1 MTDEKLDQVLRQ
13 ALAPKI
19 DDIEIQVDKRR
30 KDEMRR
36 FDRIKKGVAAA
47 AAVAVVFVGIVG
59 IVGIGY
65 FNPVLAAKIPLIG
78 RIFERIEEKV
88 VYSGDYTEKSSVLT
102 KEDVTGNLDTFEY
115 SVSDKGVTLTA
126 SEVYCDGYSVFAAVK
141 IEANDADFTHIP
153 KHYTGMYIEEQQ
165 LAAGFY
171 IDGTWSADENS
182 WERLE
187 NSFEGEVID
196 SHIFAGMLKIN
207 FAEKLEGSGQLSLK
221 ITGLGYDDDRMLDS
235 EDISASHWIEGN
247 WNLDIPF
254 EVNEAD
260 VKRIEVGEKRGEITL
275 EDVVISPYQVIVHT
289 ETPGKQR
296 ELTDDRREK
305 LLSKDPDLT
314 DEQMF
319 EILGW
324 SYQPCQTIVFNQ
336 DGEMLYSDM
345 EMAGRAGFAVQ
356 GKEIQ
361 MLYVFIFDNLE
372 DWCQMKEEGM
382 ESSVAD
388 KAVIA
393 KEIYVE

>member
-19 DDIEIQVDKRR
+19 DDTEIQVDKRR

-47 AAVAVVFVGIVG
+47 AAVAVVFVG

-165 LAAGFY
+165 L
-171 IDGTWSADENS
+171 
-182 WERLE
+182 
-187 NSFEGEVID
+187 
-196 SHIFAGMLKIN
+196 
-207 FAEKLEGSGQLSLK
+207 
-221 ITGLGYDDDRMLDS
+221 DRKS
-235 EDISASHWIEGN
+235 
-247 WNLDIPF
+247 
-254 EVNEAD
+254 
-260 VKRIEVGEKRGEITL
+260 
-275 EDVVISPYQVIVHT
+275 VV
-289 ETPGKQR
+289 
-296 ELTDDRREK
+296 
-305 LLSKDPDLT
+305 
-314 DEQMF
+314 
-319 EILGW
+319 
-324 SYQPCQTIVFNQ
+324 
-336 DGEMLYSDM
+336 
-345 EMAGRAGFAVQ
+345 
-356 GKEIQ
+356 
-361 MLYVFIFDNLE
+361 
-372 DWCQMKEEGM
+372 
-382 ESSVAD
+382 
-388 KAVIA
+388 
-393 KEIYVE
+393 